1 MLFDN
6 PVKQKN
12 PLTFAKEKKKSCDY
26 VKSKKESKDIWKHF
40 SLYSSVFLWP
50 MSFNK
55 GIFSTEKK
63 SWDNSKI

>member
-26 VKSKKESKDIWKHF
+26 VKSKKESKDI
-40 SLYSSVFLWP
+40 
-50 MSFNK
+50 
-55 GIFSTEKK
+55 
-63 SWDNSKI
+63 